1 MEQWQ
6 LVREDRE
13 AVIAALERAECDGIV
28 PAIASF
34 LDRFADFCI
43 DISLLALLALLPDP
57 RSRASIPQAF
67 FGNVLLHKQLPRI
80 GSFAEMGRV
89 LFRSP
94 TILNHLG
101 FNWRQVN
108 EGFYA
113 GEGRRPFN
121 EEALADFFA
130 LIDRDALWQ
139 FQLDLLPPLVE
150 QCPELLGDGTL
161 MMDCIDVTVPAGHRK
176 RAGGKYKACVLVGYS
191 QGCIYP
197 LLCLFGDE
205 HASDLVLGKEIM
217 DALLKL
223 LPGRTWTLL
232 LDRGFID
239 GKWIGALKRKG
250 VDVIIGIKRDMH
262 LYDDALGLARLEG
275 TGWTQVAAPN
285 YNDGKS
291 PKRYVTGW
299 TGLETWQS
307 CPVPLS
313 AAVIEDRF
321 DDRTKRYVIAGTDEV
336 KATTLHGFFRK
347 RWEIEEAFMELT
359 RYWNI
364 DKLGSCRHEVYL
376 AQVYFAL
383 LAYALLRV
391 FSDRHGDDPPDMALT
406 PGRELA
412 VYWRDCYAILLPSEL
427 FEIVFAHF
435 DLWQANQQRLLE
447 AMRYCEGRPRL
458 SSTPVTTRTAPPNAT
473 TRDHEAKTD
482 APGLGPL
489 RLEVSAGRRGTCDR
503 HSPRV

>member
-1 MEQWQ
+1 MDQWQ
-6 LVREDRE
+6 LVGEDRE
-13 AVIAALERAECDGIV
+13 RVIAALERAECDGIL
-28 PAIASF
+28 PAVSGF
-34 LDRFADFCI
+34 LDRFADFCVDI
-43 DISLLALLALLPDP
+43 DLLSLLGLLPDP

-67 FGNVLLHKQLPRI
+67 FGNVLVHKQLLRI
-80 GSFAEMGRV
+80 PSFAEMGRV

-113 GEGRRPFN
+113 GEGRKPFD

-130 LIDRDALWQ
+130 RIDRDALWQ
-139 FQLDLLPPLVE
+139 FQRDLLPPLVE

-161 MMDCIDVTVPAGHRK
+161 MMDCIDVTVPAGHHGRE
-176 RAGGKYKACVLVGYS
+176 GGKYKACVLVSYRE
-191 QGCIYP
+191 GCIYP
-197 LLCLFGDE
+197 LLCLLGSE
-205 HASDLVLGKEIM
+205 HAADLSLGKQVM
-217 DALLKL
+217 KALLEL
-223 LPGRTWTLL
+223 LPGRTWALL

-239 GKWIGALKRKG
+239 GEWIGALQRQG
-250 VDVIIGIKRDMH
+250 VDVVIGVKTSMH
-262 LYDDALGLARLEG
+262 LYEDALGLARLED
-275 TGWTQVAAPN
+275 TKWTAVAAPK
-285 YNDGKS
+285 YKDGEL

-299 TGLETWQS
+299 QGLETWQS

-321 DDRTKRYVIAGTDEV
+321 DDQTKRYVIAGTGEV
-336 KATTLHGFFRK
+336 EATTLHEQFRK

-364 DKLGSCRHEVYL
+364 DDLGSCRHEVYL

-391 FSDRHGDDPPDMALT
+391 FADRHEHDPPDTALT
-406 PGRELA
+406 PGRQLV

-427 FEIVFAHF
+427 FEIVFAHL
-435 DLWQANQQRLLE
+435 DRWRANQQRLLE
-447 AMRYCEGRPRL
+447 AMRYCEGRP
-458 SSTPVTTRTAPPNAT
+458 PPQ
-473 TRDHEAKTD
+473 
-482 APGLGPL
+482 
-489 RLEVSAGRRGTCDR
+489 
-503 HSPRV
+503 